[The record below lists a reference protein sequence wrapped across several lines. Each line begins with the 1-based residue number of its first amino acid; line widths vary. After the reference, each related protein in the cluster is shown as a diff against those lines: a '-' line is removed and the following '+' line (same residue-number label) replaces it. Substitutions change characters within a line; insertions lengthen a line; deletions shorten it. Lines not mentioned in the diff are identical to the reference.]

1 MRSSVP
7 TNINDYLRQ
16 FAGQLEERIL
26 EQFPPLHQPSE
37 PMPVELTHLRR
48 KPYPA
53 QALAIAGI
61 AKRWGFESSAGA
73 IAECGTGKTL
83 ISLGAMHVHARGM
96 PFTALVMAPP
106 QLTMKWCREALLT
119 LPTVRVFLIDGVR
132 NGVGSN
138 GHTGVN
144 EVRLRNG
151 KVTREGLRT
160 TLSDLRLAKGFRSA
174 RARWRSICDCPAI
187 FVLSREGGKL
197 SYFWRHAY
205 GVPRSGAHNGSVVN
219 PDTGRPVLT
228 DDDQLRRSDF
238 RKTKHCELIIGDEQS
253 DAAKARRTMFSPLWQ
268 ADGTKVRRCAPID
281 LIGRHMKGFFDYGVA
296 DEVHELKGDT
306 AQGAALGTIASC
318 AKRTII
324 LTGTLNGGYADELF
338 NILFRLQPRK
348 MLEEGFVHG
357 DAGVRAF
364 SETYGVLEK
373 VTTISETDNAC
384 SDKPKVTTRVR
395 RRPGA
400 SPLLFGRFLME
411 LGAFVSLEDISDA
424 LPPYDEE
431 VLSIE
436 MDAALSAAYGKLE
449 ADITAA
455 LEEHRG
461 NQSVM
466 SVGLNALMLYP
477 DRPFG
482 LGTLY
487 GYAAD
492 PETGERERFVISD
505 PADLSEEIAYAK
517 ERRLVDEVKA
527 ELKQGRRVQIFAVY
541 TQKRDVTQRLK
552 QILSREGIR
561 VEVLTTAVPPE
572 AREAWYERQL
582 KVGMQVCIAHPKLVA
597 TGLDLL
603 AMPTILFY
611 ESGYSIFVLRQAS
624 RRSWRIGQKHPVKVK
639 FLAYAGT
646 MQENCLRLMGKKLL
660 VSLAMEGKFANQ
672 GLQALDDDDDM
683 LTAMARELV
692 TQKGVGEKADA
703 VWKEIQQQHSRMA
716 TSSIITLTGPVESQS
731 EAVEESPAIP
741 FPIPDSSP
749 VSSALIQLAV
759 PRSRA
764 ARKPRQDNDA
774 QLSLAF

>member
-1 MRSSVP
+1 MTPIPDIS
-7 TNINDYLRQ
+7 TYLRT
-16 FAGQLEERIL
+16 FAHQLEERIL
-26 EQFPPLHQPSE
+26 DQFPPLHQPTE
-37 PMPVELTHLRR
+37 PMPIEIDRLRR

-61 AKRWGFESSAGA
+61 SKRWDVESSAGA

-83 ISLGAMHVHARGM
+83 ISLGAMFVHARGK
-96 PFTALVMAPP
+96 PFNAVVMAPP

-119 LPTVRVFLIDGVR
+119 LPRVRVFLVDGVR
-132 NGVGSN
+132 NGVGSS
-138 GHTGVN
+138 GYSGVN

-151 KVTREGLRT
+151 RVVREGLRT
-160 TLSDLRLAKGFRSA
+160 TLTDLRLAKGSRSA

-187 FVLSREGGKL
+187 FVLSRESGKL
-197 SYFWRHAY
+197 SYYWRHSF
-205 GVPRSGAHNGSVVN
+205 GVPHSGPFHGAVVN

-228 DDDQLRRSDF
+228 SDDQLRRADF
-238 RKTKHCELIIGDEQS
+238 RKAKHSELIASDEQP
-253 DAAKARRTMFSPLWQ
+253 AASKARRTMFSALWQ

-281 LIGRHMKGFFDYGVA
+281 VIGRHMKGFFDYAVA

-306 AQGAALGTIASC
+306 AQGAALGTLASC
-318 AKRTII
+318 AKRTVI

-338 NILFRLQPRK
+338 NILFRLHPKK

-357 DAGVRAF
+357 DTGLRAF

-373 VTTISETDNAC
+373 VTTISDTDNAC
-384 SDKPKVTTRVR
+384 SAKPKVTTRVR

-424 LPPYDEE
+424 LPPYEEE
-431 VLSIE
+431 VLSVD
-436 MDAALSAAYGKLE
+436 MDPALAKAYSKLE
-449 ADITAA
+449 EDISAA
-455 LEEHRG
+455 LEEHQG

-487 GYAAD
+487 GFAAD

-505 PADLSEEIAYAK
+505 PPDLAQDYVYAK
-517 ERRLVDEVKA
+517 EMRLIDEVKT
-527 ELKQGRRVQIFAVY
+527 ELRQGRRVQVFAVY

-552 QILSREGIR
+552 SLLAKEGIHA
-561 VEVLTTAVPPE
+561 EVLTTAVAPE

-582 KVGMQVCIAHPKLVA
+582 KTGMQVCIAHPKLVA

-646 MQENCLRLMGKKLL
+646 MQENCLRLMGRKLL

-703 VWKEIQQQHSRMA
+703 VWKEIQQQHARVAAASAVPVPEPAVPMPITAATTEDSAVADSPMPA
-716 TSSIITLTGPVESQS
+716 TSG
-731 EAVEESPAIP
+731 
-741 FPIPDSSP
+741 
-749 VSSALIQLAV
+749 LIQLV
-759 PRSRA
+759 LPRSRTS
-764 ARKPRQDNDA
+764 RRSRQDDGA

>member
-1 MRSSVP
+1 MTPIPDIS
-7 TNINDYLRQ
+7 TYLRT
-16 FAGQLEERIL
+16 FAHQLEERIL
-26 EQFPPLHQPSE
+26 EQFPPLHHPSE
-37 PMPVELTHLRR
+37 PMPAQINQLRR

-61 AKRWGFESSAGA
+61 SKRWDVESSAGA

-83 ISLGAMHVHARGM
+83 ISLGAMFVHAQGK
-96 PFTALVMAPP
+96 PFNALVMAPP
-106 QLTMKWCREALLT
+106 QLTMKWCRETLLT
-119 LPTVRVFLIDGVR
+119 LPRVRVFLIDGVR
-132 NGVGSN
+132 NGVGSS
-138 GHTGVN
+138 GYSGVN

-151 KVTREGLRT
+151 RIVREGLRT
-160 TLSDLRLAKGFRSA
+160 TLTDLRLAKGARSA
-174 RARWRSICDCPAI
+174 RARWRQLCDCPAI
-187 FVLSREGGKL
+187 FVLSRESGKL
-197 SYFWRHAY
+197 SYFWRHSF
-205 GVPRSGAHNGSVVN
+205 GVPRSGPFHGAVVN

-228 DDDQLRRSDF
+228 ADDQLRRADF
-238 RKTKHCELIIGDEQS
+238 RKSKHSELILTEEQAE
-253 DAAKARRTMFSPLWQ
+253 AAKARRTLFSPLWQ

-281 LIGRHMKGFFDYGVA
+281 VIGRSMKGFFDYAVA

-306 AQGAALGTIASC
+306 AQGAALGTLASC
-318 AKRTII
+318 AKRTIV

-338 NILFRLQPRK
+338 NILFRLHPKK
-348 MLEEGFVHG
+348 MIEEGFVHG

-373 VTTISETDNAC
+373 VTTISDADNAC
-384 SDKPKVTTRVR
+384 SAKPKVTTRVR

-424 LPPYDEE
+424 LPPYEEE
-431 VLSIE
+431 VLSVE
-436 MDAALSAAYGKLE
+436 MDPVLAGAYAKLE
-449 ADITAA
+449 EDITKA

-487 GYAAD
+487 GFAAD

-505 PADLSEEIAYAK
+505 PPDLAQDYAYAK
-517 ERRLVDEVKA
+517 ERRLIDEVKG
-527 ELKQGRRVQIFAVY
+527 ELRQGRRVQVFAVY

-552 QILSREGIR
+552 SLLTREGIR
-561 VEVLTTAVPPE
+561 TEVLTTAVPPE

-582 KVGMQVCIAHPKLVA
+582 KAGMQVCIAHPRLVA

-646 MQENCLRLMGKKLL
+646 MQENCLRLMGRKLL

-703 VWKEIQQQHSRMA
+703 VWKEIQQQHARVA
-716 TSSIITLTGPVESQS
+716 AESVVS
-731 EAVEESPAIP
+731 TPDSAPPEVAAAVEKSETAEIPATA
-741 FPIPDSSP
+741 SSG
-749 VSSALIQLAV
+749 LIQLAL

-764 ARKPRQDNDA
+764 GRKSAQTNDS

>member
-1 MRSSVP
+1 MSIVP
-7 TNINDYLRQ
+7 TNLNNYLRQ
-16 FAGQLEERIL
+16 FAHQLEERIL
-26 EQFPPLHQPSE
+26 QQFPPLHQPGE
-37 PMPVELTHLRR
+37 PLPAELARLRR
-48 KPYPA
+48 TPYPA

-61 AKRWGFESSAGA
+61 SKRWDTENSAAA

-83 ISLGAMHVHARGM
+83 ISLGAMFVHSKGK
-96 PFTALVMAPP
+96 PFTALVMVPP
-106 QLTMKWCREALLT
+106 QLTMKWCRETLLT
-119 LPTVRVFLIDGVR
+119 LPRVRVFLIDGVR

-151 KVTREGLRT
+151 RIVREGLQT
-160 TLSDLRLAKGFRSA
+160 TLSDLRLRKQFKSA
-174 RARWRSICDCPAI
+174 RVRWRSLCDCPAV
-187 FVLSREGGKL
+187 FVLSREIGKL
-197 SYFWRHAY
+197 SYFWKHTY
-205 GVPRSGAHNGSVVN
+205 GVPRSGPFNGSVVN

-228 DDDQLRRSDF
+228 DDDQLRRADF
-238 RKTKHCELIIGDEQS
+238 RKTKHSELVVGEEQS
-253 DAAKARRTMFSPLWQ
+253 NPLTARRTMFSALWQ
-268 ADGTKVRRCAPID
+268 ADGSKVRRCAPMD
-281 LIGRHMKGFFDYGVA
+281 LIGRHMKGFFDYGIA
-296 DEVHELKGDT
+296 DEVHELKGET
-306 AQGAALGTIASC
+306 AQGAALATIASC
-318 AKRTII
+318 ATRTII

-338 NILFRLQPRK
+338 NILFRLNPRK
-348 MLEEGFVHG
+348 MLEEGFAHG
-357 DAGVRAF
+357 EAGVRAF

-373 VTTISETDNAC
+373 VTTINPADNAC
-384 SDKPKVTTRVR
+384 SDKAKVTTRVR

-424 LPPYDEE
+424 LPSYEEE
-431 VLSIE
+431 VLNVE
-436 MDAALSAAYGKLE
+436 MDPVLAAAYKSLE
-449 ADITAA
+449 EDIKAA

-461 NQSVM
+461 NQSVV
-466 SVGLNALMLYP
+466 SIGLNALMLYP
-477 DRPFG
+477 DRPFE

-487 GYAAD
+487 GHAVN

-505 PADLSEEIAYAK
+505 PADLDEGLVYAK
-517 ERRLVDEVKA
+517 ERRLLEEVKA
-527 ELKQGRRVQIFAVY
+527 ELHQGRRVQIFAVY

-552 QILSREGIR
+552 NILSREGVR

-582 KVGMQVCIAHPKLVA
+582 KAGMQVCIAHPRLVA

-611 ESGYSIFVLRQAS
+611 ESGYSIYVLRQAS

-639 FLAYAGT
+639 FLAYADT
-646 MQENCLRLMGKKLL
+646 MQENCLRLMGRKLL

-692 TQKGVGEKADA
+692 TQKGVGEKSDA
-703 VWKEIQQQHSRMA
+703 LWKQIQQQHTRLLAA
-716 TSSIITLTGPVESQS
+716 TSVVAMEPPQQALGEDDLAESGPLYPLQPEL
-731 EAVEESPAIP
+731 APAGL
-741 FPIPDSSP
+741 
-749 VSSALIQLAV
+749 AQLV
-759 PRSRA
+759 LSRPRV
-764 ARKPRQDNDA
+764 ARRPRTDNDA